1 MLSIAGAARVA
12 LDVRGDGMTGRAG
25 KTRNIWLTWLIWP
38 LITLGIYHLVWYYK
52 INREARDFDENI
64 TVEPV
69 VSLLAITV
77 GWIIIIPPYV
87 SIYRT
92 GERIAQMQED
102 AEMERTC
109 NGWIG
114 LVLSFFFGLY
124 SLYYQYELNRIW
136 ARLGNPEEG
145 SLVALPTGLADS
157 GGAQAAAPDG
167 VPESAADG
175 PPTGTAAG
183 PPQAARSG
191 GAPGLQSDESSPTGP
206 EDGSSAG
213 T

>member
-1 MLSIAGAARVA
+1 VLNIARAARAA
-12 LDVRGDGMTGRAG
+12 LDVRGNSMTGRAG

-52 INREARDFDENI
+52 INREARDFDEKI

-77 GWIIIIPPYV
+77 GRIIIVPPYV

-102 AEMERTC
+102 ADMERTC

-136 ARLGNPEEG
+136 ARLGNPQEG
-145 SLVALPTGLADS
+145 SVVALPVGVAVPA
-157 GGAQAAAPDG
+157 GAPNG
-167 VPESAADG
+167 VPDSAGDG
-175 PPTGTAAG
+175 PSTGTAAG
-183 PPQAARSG
+183 APQAARSG
-191 GAPGLQSDESSPTGP
+191 GAPGLRPDESRKTGP

>member
-1 MLSIAGAARVA
+1 VLNIARAARAA
-12 LDVRGDGMTGRAG
+12 LDVRGNGMTGRAG

-52 INREARDFDENI
+52 INREARDFDEKI

-77 GWIIIIPPYV
+77 GWIIIVPPYV

-102 AEMERTC
+102 ADMERTC

-145 SLVALPTGLADS
+145 SLVALPA
-157 GGAQAAAPDG
+157 GGAGPADAPNG
-167 VPESAADG
+167 APNSAADG
-175 PPTGTAAG
+175 TSTWTAAEE
-183 PPQAARSG
+183 PQAARSG
-191 GAPGLQSDESSPTGP
+191 GIPGLRSDEPTNSGP
-206 EDGSSAG
+206 EDDSPAG